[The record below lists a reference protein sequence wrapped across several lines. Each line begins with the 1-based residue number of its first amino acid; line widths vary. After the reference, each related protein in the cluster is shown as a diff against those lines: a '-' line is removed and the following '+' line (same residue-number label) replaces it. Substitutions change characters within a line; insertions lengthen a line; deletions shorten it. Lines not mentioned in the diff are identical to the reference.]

1 MRIGRRSDL
10 PLAADESSR
19 FMPWIVALMVYLAAL
34 ALAGALVAHSAVERW
49 SRNLL
54 GSLTVEIMPS
64 EDATPKPGNL
74 RVESALALLL
84 GTPGIASAEVLSDE
98 SIARLLSPWLGTADL
113 GELPLPV
120 LIDVRL
126 KSDVTVDL
134 AALGARL
141 AEAVPGARLDDH
153 QRWLQG
159 LVSLGGTVELVAAA
173 VLALIAAA
181 AAAVTAFSTRTA
193 LAIHHGVIEVLHLI
207 GAQDSY
213 VARQFQAHAL
223 TLALRGGLF
232 GLAAAAATILAAEY
246 FGEPQSGGLIPD
258 VSLALWQ
265 WAALL
270 PLPLASGLIA
280 MLTARATVLAALARM
295 V

>member
-64 EDATPKPGNL
+64 EDATLKPGNL

-126 KSDVTVDL
+126 KSDATVDL

-141 AEAVPGARLDDH
+141 ADAVPGARLDDH

-159 LVSLGGTVELVAAA
+159 LVSLGSTVELVAAA

-246 FGEPQSGGLIPD
+246 FGEANAGGLIPQ

-280 MLTARATVLAALARM
+280 MLTARATVLSALARM

>member
-34 ALAGALVAHSAVERW
+34 ALAGALVAQSAVERW

-64 EDATPKPGNL
+64 DDSDPKAANV
-74 RVESALALLL
+74 RVESATALLL
-84 GTPGIASAEVLSDE
+84 GTPGVAAAEVLSDE
-98 SIARLLSPWLGTADL
+98 RIAGLLAPWLGSADL

-120 LIDVRL
+120 LIDVQL
-126 KSDVTVDL
+126 KPDATVDL

-141 AEAVPGARLDDH
+141 ADAVPGARLDDH
-153 QRWLQG
+153 QRWLKR
-159 LVSLGGTVELVAAA
+159 LVSLGRVVELVAAA
-173 VLALIAAA
+173 VLVLIAAA

-193 LAIHHGVIEVLHLI
+193 LAIHHGVIQVLHLI

-223 TLALRGGLF
+223 ALALRGGLY

-246 FGEPQSGGLIPD
+246 FGEPQDGGLGPGL
-258 VSLALWQ
+258 SLALWQ